1 MPEQTPHADESA
13 APGLDTALADLAAVD
28 RLLVALDFDGTLAPF
43 ADDPGQVGAL
53 PGSWAAVLT
62 LQRAKDTEV
71 VLVSGRPLDS
81 LARVTQAPD
90 GMSLVGSHGVEW
102 RVDGHDEAALTEDE
116 QARVARIGAAL
127 DAVGERFPGV
137 VIEHKPAGHGVHTRR
152 VSAEVAAEADA
163 AASAA
168 AHEADADVLER
179 GGKDILE
186 FAVRHVTKG
195 DAIARLR
202 DAARVRTR
210 CSSPGDDVTDED
222 AFRVLGDGDV
232 GVKVGEGDTLAGHRV
247 ADPAAL
253 TDVLKQLARL
263 RATR

>member
-1 MPEQTPHADESA
+1 MPEPTTDQTVVDQVLE
-13 APGLDTALADLAAVD
+13 TLAARP

-43 ADDPGQVGAL
+43 ADDPSRVGAL

-62 LQRAKDTEV
+62 LQRAKDTDV

-81 LARVTQAPD
+81 LAAVTHAPAE
-90 GMSLVGSHGVEW
+90 MALVGSHGVEW
-102 RVDGHDEAALTEDE
+102 RVDGHDEAALTDDE
-116 QARVARIGAAL
+116 QARVARIGTAL
-127 DAVGERFPGV
+127 DEVGARFPGV

-152 VSAEVAAEADA
+152 VSAEVAAEANA

-168 AHEADADVLER
+168 AHDADPDVLER

-202 DAARVRTR
+202 DLHGADAVFFA
-210 CSSPGDDVTDED
+210 GDDVTDED
-222 AFRVLGDGDV
+222 AFRVLRDGDV
-232 GVKVGEGDTLAGHRV
+232 GVKVGEGDTLAGYRV
-247 ADPAAL
+247 DDPAAL
-253 TDVLKQLARL
+253 TAVLKRLARL
-263 RATR
+263 RAVR

>member
-1 MPEQTPHADESA
+1 MPEPTTDQTVVDQ
-13 APGLDTALADLAAVD
+13 ALETLAARP

-43 ADDPGQVGAL
+43 ADDPSRVGAL

-81 LARVTQAPD
+81 LAAVTHAPD
-90 GMSLVGSHGVEW
+90 EMALVGSHGVEW

-116 QARVARIGAAL
+116 QARVARIGTAL
-127 DAVGERFPGV
+127 DEVGARFPGV

-152 VSAEVAAEADA
+152 VSAEVAAEANA

-168 AHEADADVLER
+168 AHDADPDVLER

-202 DAARVRTR
+202 DLHGADAVFFA
-210 CSSPGDDVTDED
+210 GDDVTDED
-222 AFRVLGDGDV
+222 AFRVLRDGDV
-232 GVKVGEGDTLAGHRV
+232 GVKVGEGDTLAGYRV
-247 ADPAAL
+247 DDPAAL
-253 TDVLKQLARL
+253 TDVLKRLARL
-263 RATR
+263 RAVR

>member
-1 MPEQTPHADESA
+1 MPEPTTDQTVVDQVLE
-13 APGLDTALADLAAVD
+13 TLAARP

-43 ADDPGQVGAL
+43 ADDPSRVGAL

-62 LQRAKDTEV
+62 LQRAKDTDV

-81 LARVTQAPD
+81 LAAVTHAPAE
-90 GMSLVGSHGVEW
+90 MALVGSHGVEW
-102 RVDGHDEAALTEDE
+102 RVDGHDEAALTDDE
-116 QARVARIGAAL
+116 QARVARIGTAL
-127 DAVGERFPGV
+127 DEVGARFPGV

-152 VSAEVAAEADA
+152 VSAEVAAEANA

-168 AHEADADVLER
+168 AHDADPDVLER

-202 DAARVRTR
+202 DLHGADAVFFA
-210 CSSPGDDVTDED
+210 GDDVTDED
-222 AFRVLGDGDV
+222 AFRVLRDGDV
-232 GVKVGEGDTLAGHRV
+232 GVKVGEGDTLAGYRV
-247 ADPAAL
+247 DDPAAL
-253 TDVLKQLARL
+253 TDVLKRLARL
-263 RATR
+263 RAVR

>member
-81 LARVTQAPD
+81 LARVSQAPD

-195 DAIARLR
+195 DAIDRLR
-202 DAARVRTR
+202 ALRGADAVFFA
-210 CSSPGDDVTDED
+210 GDDVTDED

>member
-1 MPEQTPHADESA
+1 MRDQTTNVDETTAPE
-13 APGLDTALADLAAVD
+13 LDTALAGLAAAD

-43 ADDPGQVGAL
+43 ADDPSEVGAL

-71 VLVSGRPLDS
+71 VLVSGRPLGS

-90 GMSLVGSHGVEW
+90 DMSLVGSHGVEW

-127 DAVGERFPGV
+127 DDVGARFPGV

-152 VSAEVAAEADA
+152 VSAEVAAEANA
-163 AASAA
+163 AASRA
-168 AHEADADVLER
+168 AHDADADVLER
-179 GGKDILE
+179 GGKDIVE

-202 DAARVRTR
+202 DLRGADAVFFA
-210 CSSPGDDVTDED
+210 GDDVTDED
-222 AFRVLGDGDV
+222 AFRVLGAGDV
-232 GVKVGEGDTLAGHRV
+232 GVKVGEGDTLAGYRV
-247 ADPAAL
+247 SDPAAL

-263 RATR
+263 RAVR